1 MGKLV
6 IVESPAKA
14 KTIAKYL
21 GEGYQVK
28 ASMGHLRDL
37 PPKKFG
43 VDVKKNFEL
52 TYIPIPTKDDVIRD
66 LQKAAEKSEAV
77 FLATD
82 PDREGEAISW
92 HLSKLLGLP
101 EDLDNR
107 VTFNE
112 ITAQAVRS
120 GIANPRHIDIDL
132 VDAQQARRALDRIV
146 GYKLSPFLCKKIRRG
161 LSAGRVQSVV
171 TRLVVD
177 REREIR
183 AFEPEEYWSL
193 GAKLHKGAKG
203 RLFEA
208 KYYGNTEGKVDLANE
223 EQTLAIRNK
232 LENAEFR
239 VTGVKKSDKRRNP
252 PPPFTTS
259 TLQQDAS
266 RRLGMASK
274 RSMAVAQSLYEGVE
288 LGDRGLTGL
297 ITYMRTDSV
306 RLSDDAVSAVR
317 SYISE
322 NFGDN
327 LLPKNPRVFKAK
339 GGAQDAHE
347 AVRPTDVNL
356 TPAMLKADLTNDQYR
371 LYKLI
376 WERFVACQMAVAVY
390 DAVSIEIMAED
401 EIFRASGQTVKVPGF
416 TTLYEEKGDNDEKS
430 VSLPALEEG
439 DVLKLQELIPA
450 QHFTEPPPRYNEASL
465 IKTMEEKGI
474 GRPSTYASTIST
486 ILDRAY
492 VEREGKALKATPLGE
507 AVTDLMIQ
515 RFSDIVNVRFTAG
528 MEASLDRVETGEASW
543 TAILH
548 EFYDKF
554 AAELKKAEVEMKE
567 QRITVPEEETDEICE
582 LCGQKMV
589 IKYGRFGRFLSCKAY
604 PECKNAKPI
613 IEDTGGKC
621 PLCGGRVAKRFSR
634 KKKAFYICEN
644 NKGKDQGCSFI
655 TWDQPLTDLCPK
667 CGKTLFK
674 HNYRGEK
681 DIRCLNEGCDYKQDL
696 KDKKEA

>member
-390 DAVSIEIMAED
+390 DAVSVEIMAED

-416 TTLYEEKGDNDEKS
+416 TTL
-430 VSLPALEEG
+430 
-439 DVLKLQELIPA
+439 
-450 QHFTEPPPRYNEASL
+450 
-465 IKTMEEKGI
+465 
-474 GRPSTYASTIST
+474 
-486 ILDRAY
+486 
-492 VEREGKALKATPLGE
+492 
-507 AVTDLMIQ
+507 
-515 RFSDIVNVRFTAG
+515 
-528 MEASLDRVETGEASW
+528 
-543 TAILH
+543 
-548 EFYDKF
+548 
-554 AAELKKAEVEMKE
+554 
-567 QRITVPEEETDEICE
+567 
-582 LCGQKMV
+582 
-589 IKYGRFGRFLSCKAY
+589 
-604 PECKNAKPI
+604 
-613 IEDTGGKC
+613 
-621 PLCGGRVAKRFSR
+621 
-634 KKKAFYICEN
+634 
-644 NKGKDQGCSFI
+644 
-655 TWDQPLTDLCPK
+655 
-667 CGKTLFK
+667 
-674 HNYRGEK
+674 
-681 DIRCLNEGCDYKQDL
+681 
-696 KDKKEA
+696 